1 MSDSILKISERDF
14 ERLRGFIYQAC
25 GINLS
30 KQKKVLV
37 ESRLQKRLVVHAMS
51 SFSTYCD
58 YVMNSLEGQAEI
70 VHLIDS
76 VATNK
81 TDFFRE
87 PGHFEFLEKE
97 ALPSFSRLRLARP
110 FKVWSS
116 ACSTGEEPYTLA
128 MVLEDFYNSNPSFEY
143 RVVASDISTKVLEKA
158 VKGIYDEKTITGIP
172 MNLRKR
178 YLLRSKNQDNPTI
191 RIAPGLRSKVAFK
204 RVNLTDSI
212 LEVEPDF
219 DAVFCRNVLIYFDR
233 QTQEQV
239 VRKLLSKLRLGGYL
253 FIGHSESIYHMQ
265 LPVKQLRPT
274 VFQRV

>member
-37 ESRLQKRLVVHAMS
+37 ESRLQKRLVAHAMS

-58 YVMNSLEGQAEI
+58 YVMNSLEGQSEI

-97 ALPSFSRLRLARP
+97 ALPSFSRLRMARP

-116 ACSTGEEPYTLA
+116 ACSTCE
-128 MVLEDFYNSNPSFEY
+128 
-143 RVVASDISTKVLEKA
+143 
-158 VKGIYDEKTITGIP
+158 
-172 MNLRKR
+172 
-178 YLLRSKNQDNPTI
+178 
-191 RIAPGLRSKVAFK
+191 
-204 RVNLTDSI
+204 
-212 LEVEPDF
+212 
-219 DAVFCRNVLIYFDR
+219 
-233 QTQEQV
+233 
-239 VRKLLSKLRLGGYL
+239 
-253 FIGHSESIYHMQ
+253 
-265 LPVKQLRPT
+265 
-274 VFQRV
+274 